1 MTKSEIKIVRISD
14 TGTSL
19 ESGVRRLE
27 PLRARHYAVQVIGRG
42 HIRELGRY
50 SMRVLVK
57 GFELADAARISADPS
72 IILLSQLSKE
82 RGGFFE
88 VARIEAFSEGT
99 VDRRKEITSL
109 GALS

>member
-1 MTKSEIKIVRISD
+1 
-14 TGTSL
+14 
-19 ESGVRRLE
+19 
-27 PLRARHYAVQVIGRG
+27 
-42 HIRELGRY
+42 
-50 SMRVLVK
+50 MRVLVK

-109 GALS
+109 GALVVVAPEAGETRGDAQLPKPGLLVSSHGQGVAERGFGFCKITG